1 METENNKND
10 RNKIPCGVCRVKC
23 DKVFTIIWANDRYY
37 KMFGYT
43 EKEEQAKITGV
54 KQIIY
59 PGDFQRLIRMLHKK
73 IAQNTYTFECEH
85 RYIHKNGSIM
95 WMRVQSSYDPCEG
108 GVLTCA
114 ITDITDRKSE
124 EALLVLKEENRIAFA
139 MTGKVMDIYDIKNRT
154 LYIEKRDYKILH
166 FRQL

>member
-73 IAQNTYTFECEH
+73 LRRIHILLNVNTVIST
-85 RYIHKNGSIM
+85 KT
-95 WMRVQSSYDPCEG
+95 
-108 GVLTCA
+108 GVLC
-114 ITDITDRKSE
+114 
-124 EALLVLKEENRIAFA
+124 
-139 MTGKVMDIYDIKNRT
+139 G
-154 LYIEKRDYKILH
+154 
-166 FRQL
+166 